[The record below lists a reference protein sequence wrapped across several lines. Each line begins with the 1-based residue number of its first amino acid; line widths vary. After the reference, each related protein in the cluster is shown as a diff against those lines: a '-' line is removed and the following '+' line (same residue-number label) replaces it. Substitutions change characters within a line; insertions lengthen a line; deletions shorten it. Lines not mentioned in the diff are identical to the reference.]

1 MTDLY
6 KQIKLKDSQ
15 EINSIGKLDSE
26 SKGSYSH
33 HNPITFL
40 TKSIDSSLCDY
51 SDTYILVTGN
61 ITVTRTIAGAG
72 GNPTQRNQL
81 LAAATQVA
89 FKNCPPFENC

>member
-40 TKSIDSSLCDY
+40 TKSVDSSLCDY
-51 SDTYILVTGN
+51 SDTYV
-61 ITVTRTIAGAG
+61 
-72 GNPTQRNQL
+72 
-81 LAAATQVA
+81 
-89 FKNCPPFENC
+89 F

>member
-1 MTDLY
+1 MY

-15 EINSIGKLDSE
+15 EINSVGKLDSE

-72 GNPTQRNQL
+72 GNPAQ
-81 LAAATQVA
+81 
-89 FKNCPPFENC
+89 